1 MPGPTTERPKVLYIA
16 GWGRSGTTLLDNL
29 VGSHHGVFTAGEVT
43 CMWQMSFVEGRLC
56 GCGVPLL
63 DCPLWRAILERA
75 FDGELPDP
83 GRLLE
88 LQRTA
93 IPVWRTP
100 SLVAAA
106 RRGQVDRGV
115 AEYTDVLSRIYRAI
129 AAETGASVVVDAS
142 KRPPDAVATGLA
154 RGIDPYLL
162 HMIRDP
168 RACAFS
174 WQRTMAEPDT
184 AGQSFM
190 TRHGRLMNIG
200 HWVSWNLASEMVGG
214 VYPDGHYQRLRY
226 EDFMADPRGT
236 MDRVLAFLGEP
247 VVDSPFVDRST
258 ARLPG
263 NHTVAGNPK
272 RFRTGEVRIRL
283 DDEWRYRQ
291 SPVDRR
297 TATALSLPLLPR
309 YGYRTAV
316 GDDALVEAGV
326 H

>member
-1 MPGPTTERPKVLYIA
+1 MTGSTTDRPKVLYIA

-29 VGSHHGVFTAGEVT
+29 VGSHHGVFTAGEVSY
-43 CMWQMSFVEGRLC
+43 MWRMSFVEGRLC

-63 DCPLWRAILERA
+63 DCALWRAILERA
-75 FDGELPDP
+75 FDGAPPDP
-83 GRLLE
+83 RRMLE

-93 IPVWRTP
+93 IPVRRTP

-106 RRGQVDRGV
+106 QRGHVDPGV
-115 AEYTDVLSRIYRAI
+115 AEYADVLSRIYRAI

-142 KRPPDAVATGLA
+142 KRPPDAVATALA
-154 RGIDPYLL
+154 AGIDPYLL

-184 AGQSFM
+184 PAQSFM
-190 TRHGRLMNIG
+190 TRHGRLMNVG
-200 HWVSWNLASEMVGG
+200 HWVSWNLASEMVARA
-214 VYPDGHYQRLRY
+214 YPDGHYQRLRY

-236 MDRVLAFLGEP
+236 MDRVLEFLGEP
-247 VVDSPFVDRST
+247 VVGSPFVDRRT
-258 ARLPG
+258 AHLPG

-291 SPVDRR
+291 SAVDRR

-309 YGYRTAV
+309 YGYRPGVEDDTLV
-316 GDDALVEAGV
+316 GVGGR
-326 H
+326 